1 MKKQWLKSKYG
12 WTFLAALV
20 VLCTIGI
27 LLVQNASR
35 QKDIEKDMLQT
46 KEPAV
51 TEEESVS
58 VLSTSEPT
66 QTETGTESIQT
77 EVSSPEELLAEMSL
91 EEKIGQMLLVNF
103 RSWKTADMSEADD
116 LTVMNDEIA
125 QIISDYHIG
134 NVILFG
140 ENTKNTEQTVKL
152 TYDLQRAAVAS
163 GGVPLM
169 IGIDQE
175 GGVVTRL
182 GQGTCMPGNMAIG
195 ATGNP
200 DYAYDNGSVIGEEL
214 KALGM
219 DATFAPDA
227 DVNDNPD
234 NPIVNLRSFGE
245 APKQVAELVQKMQEG
260 LNAQGTAACA
270 KHFPGHGNTAT
281 DTHTGLA
288 IVEKTRAEWEACEK
302 VPFQAAVNA
311 KIDMIM
317 TAHIQYPQLDDTQV
331 TSVLDGSQI
340 YLPATLSE
348 RIVTGILRDE
358 MGYDGVVST
367 DAMDMQAI
375 KDHFGETDAII
386 MAMNA
391 GVDLMCNP
399 TKLSC
404 VEDASKLQEIY
415 TAVGEAIQSGE
426 LSEAKLDAAVLR
438 ILRLKEKREILAKS
452 TEEIYTAE
460 QEQYATLLQKQT
472 EQAEQ
477 LVGSREHRETE
488 RTIAEAAIT
497 VVHKELFKAFT
508 PAAEE
513 TVLFILPFENE
524 SYSVQYAVNRLSK
537 EQRIQDF
544 HLAFYVYEKES
555 KMSDILRQEI
565 TDADYILLASEM
577 YGSTKNDVMH
587 WQNVIPRE
595 VCEYVKAVGKQED
608 MCVLSLGMPYDAVNY
623 PEEPVLAAYGYK
635 AMTKEDAESGV
646 ITEKYGPNIPAVV
659 GAALGAFEPKGVLPV
674 EVE

>member
-1 MKKQWLKSKYG
+1 MKKQWMKGKYG
-12 WTFLAALV
+12 WTLLAALV
-20 VLCTIGI
+20 VFCAVGI
-27 LLVQNASR
+27 LLGSNAPR
-35 QKDIEKDMLQT
+35 QKDT
-46 KEPAV
+46 GNNAV
-51 TEEESVS
+51 E
-58 VLSTSEPT
+58 
-66 QTETGTESIQT
+66 TETELVQS
-77 EVSSPEELLAEMSL
+77 EVSSPEELLAKMSL

-103 RSWKTADMSEADD
+103 RSWKTADMAEADD
-116 LTVMNDEIA
+116 LTVMNEEIA
-125 QIISDYHIG
+125 QIIRDYHIG

-152 TYDLQRAAVAS
+152 TYDLQRAAAAS
-163 GGVPLM
+163 GDVPLL

-200 DYAYDNGSVIGEEL
+200 EYAYENGSVIGEEL
-214 KALGM
+214 KALGI

-234 NPIVNLRSFGE
+234 NPIINLRSFGE
-245 APKQVAELVQKMQEG
+245 NPEKVAGFVVKMQEG

-288 IVEKTRAEWEACEK
+288 LVEKTRTEWEACEK

-317 TAHIQYPQLDDTQV
+317 TAHIQYPNLDDTQV
-331 TSVLDGSQI
+331 TSVLDGSQV

-348 RIVTGILRDE
+348 KIVTGILRDE

-404 VEDASKLQEIY
+404 AEDASKLRKIY
-415 TAVGEAIQSGE
+415 SAVEEAIQSGE
-426 LSEAKLDAAVLR
+426 LSESKLDAAVLR
-438 ILRLKEKREILAKS
+438 ILKLKEKRGILAKS
-452 TEEIYTAE
+452 TEKFYTA
-460 QEQYATLLQKQT
+460 

-497 VVHKELFKAFT
+497 VVHEKLFKAFT

-513 TVLFILPFENE
+513 TVLCILPFENE
-524 SYSVQYAVNRLSK
+524 SYSVQYAVNRLSE

-544 HLAFYVYEKES
+544 HLDFYIYEKES
-555 KMSDILRQEI
+555 ELSDTLRQKI
-565 TDADYILLASEM
+565 AAADYILLASEM

-595 VCEYVKAVGKQED
+595 VCEYVKAVGKQKD
-608 MCVLSLGMPYDAVNY
+608 MCVLSLGMPYDAANY
-623 PEEPVLAAYGYK
+623 PEEPVLVAYGYK

-659 GAALGAFEPKGVLPV
+659 GAAFGTFEPKGVLPV